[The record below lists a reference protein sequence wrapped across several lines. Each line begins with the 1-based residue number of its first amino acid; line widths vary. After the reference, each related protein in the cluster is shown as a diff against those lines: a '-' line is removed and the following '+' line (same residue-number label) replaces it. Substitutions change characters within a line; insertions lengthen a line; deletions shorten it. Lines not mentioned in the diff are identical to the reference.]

1 MEYVVL
7 VDEQDKEIG
16 TMEKLQA
23 HEEGRLHR
31 AISAFIFNT
40 NGEMLL
46 QQRAAGKYHSA
57 LLWTNACCS
66 HPRPGES
73 VADAAHRRLHEE
85 MGINCTLQ
93 EIFTFTYKAHLE
105 NDLTEYEFDHVFKG
119 ITDEEPHPDAS
130 EVAAFR
136 YVDMETLTHDIA
148 VNPGIYTEWFKICI
162 KDHTAALKPL
172 PSR

>member
-31 AISAFIFNT
+31 AISVFIFNT
-40 NGEMLL
+40 NGDMLL

-73 VADAAHRRLHEE
+73 VADAAHRRLREE
-85 MGINCTLQ
+85 MGVGSPLQ
-93 EIFTFTYKAHLE
+93 EIFNFTYKAQLE
-105 NDLTEYEFDHVFKG
+105 NNLTEHEFDHVFKG
-119 ITDEEPHPDAS
+119 ITDKEPQPDAS

-148 VNPGIYTEWFKICI
+148 ANPDMYTEWFKICI
-162 KDHTAALKPL
+162 KEHVARLQP
-172 PSR
+172 RN

>member
-31 AISAFIFNT
+31 AISVFIFNT
-40 NGEMLL
+40 RGEMLL

-66 HPRPGES
+66 HPRPGER
-73 VADAAHRRLHEE
+73 VADAAHRRLQEE
-85 MGINCTLQ
+85 MGMNCLLN
-93 EIFTFTYKAHLE
+93 EAFSFTYKAELE
-105 NDLTEYEFDHVFKG
+105 HGLTEHEYDHVFTG
-119 ITDEEPHPDAS
+119 ITDAHPALNPT
-130 EVAAFR
+130 EAAAWR
-136 YVDMETLTHDIA
+136 YTGITELQDDIA
-148 VNPGIYTEWFKICI
+148 EQPGLYTEWFKICI
-162 KDHTAALKPL
+162 KEHVAKLL
-172 PSR
+172 PRN